1 MGVVVSFA
9 MRSVL
14 CSMVPS
20 AKDDDE
26 MDASGGND
34 GCEDTG
40 NESRAVVR
48 DRHGPAPIVQLPS
61 HLSFDVWWNARRRTP
76 RSGVEAVSLRKIK
89 NERN

>member
-1 MGVVVSFA
+1 

-40 NESRAVVR
+40 NKSRAVVG
-48 DRHGPAPIVQLPS
+48 DRHGTEHRPIAKPFVL
-61 HLSFDVWWNARRRTP
+61 
-76 RSGVEAVSLRKIK
+76 
-89 NERN
+89 